1 MKHRKRLSLLLA
13 LILALSLFS
22 GHALA
27 ADGETEAPLTRG
39 EFLTALYEMSG
50 DAAPGESQT
59 AFADVPPDGAFA
71 PAIRWA
77 MDRGIVNGYGNGRFG
92 PDDPVTLEQM
102 AVMLYRSALA
112 LDQAPRGDWLFPL
125 GFLDADEI
133 SPWADKA
140 VQWAVMNRILSG
152 TGQRLMPKAAVTEEQ
167 LAPILEGWTDFLV
180 PEGESRGTVILYT
193 SDVHCGIDKGFGYAG
208 LQEVRDAL
216 IAQGYAVLLVDD
228 GDSIQ
233 GEPVGTMT
241 KGEAILGLMNR
252 LGYSAAIPGNHEFDY
267 GMEQFLSLA
276 GMADFAYI
284 SCNFTCRGEQ
294 VFRPYVIRELGGKRI
309 AFVGVTTPQ
318 TIITST
324 PGFFQDETG
333 EFIYGFLQ
341 DETGEG
347 VYSAVQSAADE
358 ARAEGADHVILM
370 GHLGNS
376 LQSAPWNYA
385 DVISHTRGI
394 DAVLDGHSHDA
405 DQVVMKNAEGVPT
418 PRSACGT
425 KLANIGWCFI
435 APDGKVSTGLYT
447 WSDSVPAPE
456 KLGIDNEMAR
466 AVAEA
471 TEALDR
477 KLGETVAVST
487 VELTIY
493 DPAATDAGG
502 KPIRMIRRAETN
514 LGDLCADAYLDQSGA
529 DIAIAVGGS
538 IRANLAAG
546 DITLRDILTVHPF
559 GNYLCVAEVTGQQI
573 LDALEWGARIVPG
586 ECGGFLQVSGLTYE
600 IHSYLPSPCLS
611 DENGMFLR
619 VEGERRVKN
628 VLVAGEPI
636 DLSGTYTL
644 AGLDYTLKENGDGF
658 TVFDGVPVLRDGIKL
673 DHQVLIDYMAGTLGG
688 VVGEAYADPCGQGRI
703 TIVDSPAEP

>member
-1 MKHRKRLSLLLA
+1 MKHNRLLSLLLA
-13 LILALSLFS
+13 LALVLFLASVP
-22 GHALA
+22 A
-27 ADGETEAPLTRG
+27 AAEGETGTLLSRG
-39 EFLTALYEMSG
+39 DVVTALYALSG
-50 DAAPGESQT
+50 EAVPGPGEALFT
-59 AFADVPPDGAFA
+59 DVPADGTLA

-77 MDRGIVNGYGNGRFG
+77 ADLGIINGYGNGSFG
-92 PDDPVTLEQM
+92 PADPVMLEQT
-102 AVMLYRSALA
+102 AVMLYRYAQA

-125 GFLDADEI
+125 GFLDAEKI

-152 TGQRLMPKAAVTEEQ
+152 TGQHLLPKAAVTEEQ
-167 LAPILEGWTDFLV
+167 LALILEGWADFLT
-180 PEGESRGTVILYT
+180 PEGENRGAVILYT
-193 SDVHCGIDKGFGYAG
+193 SDVHCSIDMGFGYAG
-208 LQEVRDAL
+208 LQAVRDAL
-216 IAQGYAVLLVDD
+216 AAQGYAVILVDN

-241 KGEAILGLMNR
+241 KGEAVMDLMNR

-276 GMADFAYI
+276 GTAEFDYI
-284 SCNFTCRGEQ
+284 SCNFNCRGEL

-385 DVISHTRGI
+385 DVIAHTRGI
-394 DAVLDGHSHDA
+394 DALLDGHSHDA

-418 PRSACGT
+418 PRSACGMQ
-425 KLANIGWCFI
+425 LSNIGWCFI

-586 ECGGFLQVSGLTYE
+586 ECGGFLQVSGLTYTVRSD
-600 IHSYLPSPCLS
+600 IPSPCVG
-611 DENGMFLR
+611 DENSMFLR
-619 VEGERRVKN
+619 VEGERRVQD
-628 VLVAGEPI
+628 VLVDGKPI
-636 DLSGTYTL
+636 DPDGIYTL
-644 AGLDYTLKENGDGF
+644 AGMDYTVKDNGDGF
-658 TVFDGVPVLRDGIKL
+658 TMFDGATFLQDCTKL
-673 DHQVLIDYMAGTLGG
+673 DNQVLIDYVTGTLGG
-688 VVGEAYADPCGQGRI
+688 VIGEEYADPFGQGRI
-703 TIVDSPAEP
+703 TILEGSEEP